1 MLRISLTLL
10 PLIFFIAFFA
20 YPLFKILIYSFT
32 NSEDTAIYPFAEILT
47 DPYYLGRI
55 WFTVWQAFLSMI
67 LALLAGLPIAY
78 IFSKYEFTGKSF
90 LQALTTVPFV
100 MPTIVVA
107 MGFITLFGNDGIL
120 NTGLSKFL
128 NLNEPLIKI
137 NNSLTII
144 LIAHTFY
151 NYSIIVRIVSSIW
164 TNIDPELERAG
175 SILGANKFH
184 VFTKI
189 TLPMLLPAIISSA
202 LLAFTFSFSSFGVIL
217 VLAGPK
223 FATIEVSIY
232 QLAVKLMDLPS
243 ASTLC
248 IIQIMFTYS
257 FMILYSNLQNRYS
270 NWINIRPRKNTYKLK
285 KTKKDNIFIILGVIY
300 ILILISPLI
309 ALIARTLSFE
319 IGNTQSHV
327 SELFSNQKGSYFYL
341 NPITTIINSFKFA
354 AGTLFISIILGT
366 ISSYLVANKTN
377 RAKKHLIDALLMLP
391 LGVSSI
397 ALGLGYILAWN
408 TPPFDLRG
416 SWIIIII
423 AHSLIAYP
431 FVMRSVLPAIQQI
444 NPNLREVATLLGS
457 STKKVFYKID
467 LPLITPSL
475 IVGST
480 FAFAI
485 SIGEFGASLLL
496 VKPEFTT
503 MPVAIYRF
511 LGLPGDENLKNAL
524 VMSSILMC
532 TVIIGFIFIEKLRY
546 KNIGTF

>member
-1 MLRISLTLL
+1 
-10 PLIFFIAFFA
+10 
-20 YPLFKILIYSFT
+20 
-32 NSEDTAIYPFAEILT
+32 
-47 DPYYLGRI
+47 
-55 WFTVWQAFLSMI
+55 MI

-248 IIQIMFTYS
+248 IIQIIFTYS
-257 FMILYSNLQNRYS
+257 FMIIYSYLQN
-270 NWINIRPRKNTYKLK
+270 
-285 KTKKDNIFIILGVIY
+285 
-300 ILILISPLI
+300 
-309 ALIARTLSFE
+309 
-319 IGNTQSHV
+319 
-327 SELFSNQKGSYFYL
+327 
-341 NPITTIINSFKFA
+341 
-354 AGTLFISIILGT
+354 
-366 ISSYLVANKTN
+366 
-377 RAKKHLIDALLMLP
+377 
-391 LGVSSI
+391 
-397 ALGLGYILAWN
+397 
-408 TPPFDLRG
+408 
-416 SWIIIII
+416 
-423 AHSLIAYP
+423 
-431 FVMRSVLPAIQQI
+431 
-444 NPNLREVATLLGS
+444 
-457 STKKVFYKID
+457 
-467 LPLITPSL
+467 
-475 IVGST
+475 
-480 FAFAI
+480 
-485 SIGEFGASLLL
+485 
-496 VKPEFTT
+496 
-503 MPVAIYRF
+503 
-511 LGLPGDENLKNAL
+511 
-524 VMSSILMC
+524 
-532 TVIIGFIFIEKLRY
+532 
-546 KNIGTF
+546 

>member
-1 MLRISLTLL
+1 MLRISLASV
-10 PLIFFIAFFA
+10 PLIFFTAFFA
-20 YPLFKILIYSFT
+20 YPLFKILVYSFS
-32 NSEDTAIYPFAEILT
+32 NSGGIEIYPFVEILT

-55 WFTVWQAFLSMI
+55 WFTIWQAFLSMI
-67 LALLAGLPIAY
+67 FALLAGLPIAY
-78 IFSKYEFTGKSF
+78 MFSRYEFAGKSF

-107 MGFITLFGNDGIL
+107 MGFIALFGDAGIL
-120 NTGLSKFL
+120 NVSLTKIL

-137 NNSLTII
+137 TNSLTII
-144 LIAHTFY
+144 FIAHTFY

-164 TNIDPELERAG
+164 ANIDPELERAG

-184 VFTKI
+184 IFRKI
-189 TLPMLLPAIISSA
+189 TLPLLLPAIISSA
-202 LLAFTFSFSSFGVIL
+202 LLAFTFSFSSFAVIL

-232 QLAVKLMDLPS
+232 QLAVKLMNLPS
-243 ASTLC
+243 AATLC
-248 IIQIMFTYS
+248 IIQIVFTYS
-257 FMILYSNLQNRYS
+257 FMILYSNLQNKHS
-270 NWINIRPRKNTYKLK
+270 NWINIRRSKITYRLK
-285 KTKKDNIFIILGVIY
+285 KTTKDKFFIILGVIY

-309 ALIARTLSFE
+309 ALITRTISLE
-319 IGNTQSHV
+319 IGNTPSHV

-341 NPITTIINSFKFA
+341 HPLSIMLNSFKFA
-354 AGTLFISIILGT
+354 IGTLFISIILGT
-366 ISSYLVANKTN
+366 ISSYLVSNRNNKSKMN
-377 RAKKHLIDALLMLP
+377 FIDALLMLP

-416 SWIIIII
+416 SWVIIII

-431 FVMRSVLPAIQQI
+431 FVMRSVLPAIQRI
-444 NPNLREVATLLGS
+444 HPNLREVATLLGG
-457 STKKVFYKID
+457 STKKVFLMID

-524 VMSSILMC
+524 MMSSILMC
-532 TVIIGFIFIEKLRY
+532 TVVIGFVCIEKFRY

>member
-1 MLRISLTLL
+1 MLRTSLTLL

-32 NSEDTAIYPFAEILT
+32 SSEDIAIYQFAEILT

-164 TNIDPELERAG
+164 ANIDPELERAG

-189 TLPMLLPAIISSA
+189 TLPVLLPAIISSA

-248 IIQIMFTYS
+248 IIQIIFTYS

-270 NWINIRPRKNTYKLK
+270 NWINIRPSKNTYKLK

-327 SELFSNQKGSYFYL
+327 SELFSNQQGSYFYL

-366 ISSYLVANKTN
+366 ISSYLVANRTN
-377 RAKKHLIDALLMLP
+377 RSKNHLIDALLMLP

-532 TVIIGFIFIEKLRY
+532 TVIIGFICIEKLRY

>member
-1 MLRISLTLL
+1 MLRISLASV
-10 PLIFFIAFFA
+10 PLIFFTAFFA
-20 YPLFKILIYSFT
+20 YPLFKILVYSFS
-32 NSEDTAIYPFAEILT
+32 NSGGIEIYPFVEILT

-55 WFTVWQAFLSMI
+55 WFTIWQAFLSMI
-67 LALLAGLPIAY
+67 FALLAGLPIAY
-78 IFSKYEFTGKSF
+78 IFSRYEFPGKSF

-107 MGFITLFGNDGIL
+107 MGFITLFGHDGIL
-120 NTGLSKFL
+120 NASLTKLL

-137 NNSLTII
+137 TNSLTII
-144 LIAHTFY
+144 FIAHTFY

-164 TNIDPELERAG
+164 ANIDPELERAG

-184 VFTKI
+184 IFRKI
-189 TLPMLLPAIISSA
+189 TFPLLLPAIISSA

-243 ASTLC
+243 AATLC
-248 IIQIMFTYS
+248 IIQIVFTYS
-257 FMILYSNLQNRYS
+257 FMILYSSLQNRYS
-270 NWINIRPRKNTYKLK
+270 NWINIRRSKITYNLK
-285 KTKKDNIFIILGVIY
+285 KTTRDKFFIILGVIY

-309 ALIARTLSFE
+309 ALITRTLSFE

-341 NPITTIINSFKFA
+341 HPVSIMVNSFKFA
-354 AGTLFISIILGT
+354 AATLFISIILGT
-366 ISSYLVANKTN
+366 ISSYLVANRSNKPKMN
-377 RAKKHLIDALLMLP
+377 FIDALLMLP

-397 ALGLGYILAWN
+397 ALGLGYIIAWN

-416 SWIIIII
+416 SWVIIII

-431 FVMRSVLPAIQQI
+431 FVMRSVLPAIQRI
-444 NPNLREVATLLGS
+444 HPNLREVATLLGG
-457 STKKVFYKID
+457 STKKVFLMID

-524 VMSSILMC
+524 MMSSILMC
-532 TVIIGFIFIEKLRY
+532 TVIIGFICIEKLRY

>member
-1 MLRISLTLL
+1 
-10 PLIFFIAFFA
+10 
-20 YPLFKILIYSFT
+20 
-32 NSEDTAIYPFAEILT
+32 
-47 DPYYLGRI
+47 
-55 WFTVWQAFLSMI
+55 
-67 LALLAGLPIAY
+67 
-78 IFSKYEFTGKSF
+78 
-90 LQALTTVPFV
+90 
-100 MPTIVVA
+100 
-107 MGFITLFGNDGIL
+107 
-120 NTGLSKFL
+120 
-128 NLNEPLIKI
+128 
-137 NNSLTII
+137 
-144 LIAHTFY
+144 
-151 NYSIIVRIVSSIW
+151 
-164 TNIDPELERAG
+164 
-175 SILGANKFH
+175 
-184 VFTKI
+184 
-189 TLPMLLPAIISSA
+189 
-202 LLAFTFSFSSFGVIL
+202 
-217 VLAGPK
+217 
-223 FATIEVSIY
+223 
-232 QLAVKLMDLPS
+232 
-243 ASTLC
+243 
-248 IIQIMFTYS
+248 
-257 FMILYSNLQNRYS
+257 
-270 NWINIRPRKNTYKLK
+270 
-285 KTKKDNIFIILGVIY
+285 
-300 ILILISPLI
+300 
-309 ALIARTLSFE
+309 
-319 IGNTQSHV
+319 
-327 SELFSNQKGSYFYL
+327 
-341 NPITTIINSFKFA
+341 
-354 AGTLFISIILGT
+354 
-366 ISSYLVANKTN
+366 
-377 RAKKHLIDALLMLP
+377 MLP

-524 VMSSILMC
+524 IMSSILMC